1 MRNCDAGRNSKFL
14 AEFRMD
20 HEALSLGSNPEGFS
34 IIFSNSALE
43 RNILLSWGRGG
54 WGLGVRVRLR
64 GVCVCL
70 DDKSISR
77 FFILW

>member
-20 HEALSLGSNPEGFS
+20 HEALGLGSNPEGFS

-43 RNILLSWGRGG
+43 RNILLSWGLGG
-54 WGLGVRVRLR
+54 GEV
-64 GVCVCL
+64 
-70 DDKSISR
+70 
-77 FFILW
+77 